1 MKTLGDVIEE
11 GRKAKGLNLYE
22 AAARL
27 KMSRMTLRR
36 LEENHTKLV
45 SIDGLVDI
53 ANSLE
58 IDFHKMLIAYG
69 VRFINIQLLSVFR
82 VGKRLFYG
90 DVLLDTNKLEEL
102 IKKNINSLKS
112 GS

>member
-1 MKTLGDVIEE
+1 MKTLGDIIEE

-53 ANSLE
+53 ANSL
-58 IDFHKMLIAYG
+58 KLT
-69 VRFINIQLLSVFR
+69 FI
-82 VGKRLFYG
+82 KC
-90 DVLLDTNKLEEL
+90 
-102 IKKNINSLKS
+102 
-112 GS
+112 